1 MKKHNIR
8 LSISILSFVFLIF
21 AIFLNSCKEDTVSVP
36 QSEHFQPNGMMILNE
51 SLSDTLM
58 YYFNGQ
64 LLYGK
69 DTLFAPYNALG
80 AHWVVKFLDAN
91 QNKLEP
97 PSDPD
102 HSLGWL
108 ISDPT
113 KLEVYQHG
121 GDKWAFHLRGKAL
134 GTTSIKFQVMHVG
147 HADFTTIFVPV
158 KIDTATIGE
167 IGGLKLYLEENDS
180 LLVKDSAGVVTGSLN
195 VAVNDTLGH
204 IVVKFLDILGN
215 QFEYDPPSPPY
226 SLGYILGNTNIA
238 YFEAAGILE
247 PYAFR
252 IVGLNV
258 GNTTLKLRLLNLNIP
273 EFESGSIPL
282 YVHN

>member
-1 MKKHNIR
+1 MKKHNIL
-8 LSISILSFVFLIF
+8 LSLLILFFFSFLI
-21 AIFLNSCKEDTVSVP
+21 NSCKEDTVSVP

-64 LLYGK
+64 LLYDK
-69 DTLFAPYNALG
+69 DTLYAPYNALG
-80 AHWVVKFLDAN
+80 GHWIVKFLDAN
-91 QNKLEP
+91 KNKLEP
-97 PSDPD
+97 PSDPE

-121 GDKWAFHLRGKAL
+121 GDKWAFHLKGKAM
-134 GTTSIKFQVMHVG
+134 GVTSIKFQVMHAG

-158 KIDTATIGE
+158 KIDTSTVGE

-180 LLVKDSAGVVTGSLN
+180 LLVKDSAGVVTGAIY

-204 IVVKFLDILGN
+204 IIVKFLDILGN

-226 SLGYILGNTNIA
+226 SLGYILGNTGIA
-238 YFEAAGILE
+238 EFEPAGTME
-247 PYAFR
+247 PYAFQIIGR
-252 IVGLNV
+252 NAGT
-258 GNTTLKLRLLNLNIP
+258 TTLKLRLLNSNIP
-273 EFESGSIPL
+273 EFESGLISL
-282 YVHN
+282 YVGN

>member
-1 MKKHNIR
+1 M
-8 LSISILSFVFLIF
+8 
-21 AIFLNSCKEDTVSVP
+21 SVP

-64 LLYGK
+64 LLYDK

-80 AHWVVKFLDAN
+80 GHWIVKFLDAN
-91 QNKLEP
+91 QNRLEP

-121 GDKWAFHLRGKAL
+121 GDKWAFHLRGKAV
-134 GTTSIKFQVMHVG
+134 GITSIKFQVMHVG

-158 KIDTATIGE
+158 RIDTTTIGE

-180 LLVKDSAGVVTGSLN
+180 LLVKDSAGVITGSLN
-195 VAVNDTLGH
+195 LSVNDTLGH

-226 SLGYILGNTNIA
+226 SLGYILGNTGIA
-238 YFEAAGILE
+238 EFEPGGISE
-247 PYAFR
+247 PYAFLIIGR
-252 IVGLNV
+252 SVGT
-258 GNTTLKLRLLNLNIP
+258 TTLKLRLLNSNIP
-273 EFESGSIPL
+273 EFESGLINL